1 MSKLRQSIP
10 RGSGT
15 TTNQV
20 ENIEKLKIRHA
31 AEQLQK
37 TIKVAPVKNTR
48 VIEVTVSGTNPDL
61 TTNIAN
67 EIANVFITYNL
78 QSITSEAKIAYDFI
92 SEQLKVVEKK
102 LRKAEEDLKAFKEKE
117 GVVELTEE
125 ARITL
130 EKLSAIETSYDA
142 TIAQRQEA
150 EARRD
155 IIRKELEAQDETIK
169 SSTTITENPLVQQL
183 QGQLYDFEIEL
194 AGLLKVY
201 PQDAPQVEQIN
212 TKISHTKERLAKEV
226 ERVVTSEISSINP
239 VHQDLVSRLVQLEA
253 DVIAYEAMAEAQKTF
268 VEQYRTELE
277 RLPSKELQLA
287 RLTRDKNVSDQIY
300 MMLMQRKEEAQLA
313 QAIQVG
319 NVSVADPAIRP
330 LRPYKPN
337 KKLYLTLGAV
347 VGLMLGLGVAF
358 LLEYMDNTFKTEE
371 EVKRYLKLPLL
382 GSVPFIKSQPV
393 LESHPKAAALAK
405 HPDTI
410 EEAQRK
416 AIANPV
422 RLSEQESRML
432 TRLSPRA
439 PETEAYRML
448 TTNIQFAEVDE
459 PIHTLLITSSAPG
472 EGKTITATNLSV
484 VMAQGGKKTL
494 LVDTDLRKPTVHRL
508 FRLERE
514 PGLTDFLLG
523 KVESQEIIKNSQV
536 ENLSVITSGAT
547 PPNAPQL
554 LASQKMKDFIK
565 ELKEQFE
572 IILFDS
578 PPAIVVTDPA
588 ILGKELDAICLVVEA
603 ERTDKDAALK
613 AKELLTT
620 ANANLLGVI
629 FNKIDVRKGYGYYYY
644 YYDDDLEYGH
654 KEKRKKRRRR

>member
-1 MSKLRQSIP
+1 LSKLRQSIQL
-10 RGSGT
+10 GSGT
-15 TTNQV
+15 TTNPV
-20 ENIEKLKIRHA
+20 ENSSVEEFKIRHV
-31 AEQLQK
+31 AEQLQN
-37 TIKVAPVKNTR
+37 TIKAVPIQNTR
-48 VIEVTVSGTNPDL
+48 VIEVTVSGTDPDL
-61 TTNIAN
+61 ATNIAN

-78 QSITSEAKIAYDFI
+78 QSITSEAKSAYEFT

-102 LRKAEEDLKAFKEKE
+102 LREAEQDLKAFKEKE

-155 IIRKELEAQDETIK
+155 IIRKELEAQDETIT

-212 TKISHTKERLAKEV
+212 TKISLTKERLAKEV

-268 VEQYRTELE
+268 VEQYRTELA

-300 MMLMQRKEEAQLA
+300 MLLMQRKEEAQLA

-319 NVSVADPAIRP
+319 NVSVADPAIKP
-330 LRPYKPN
+330 LRPYKPQ
-337 KKLYLTLGAV
+337 KKVYLMLGV
-347 VGLMLGLGVAF
+347 VLGLMLGLGVAF
-358 LLEYMDNTFKTEE
+358 FLEYMDNTFRTEE
-371 EVKRYLKLPLL
+371 DVKRYLKLPFL

-393 LESHPKAAALAK
+393 LESHPKTASLVK

-410 EEAQRK
+410 EDAQRK

-422 RLSEQESRML
+422 RLSEQEARML
-432 TRLSPRA
+432 THLSPRA

-459 PIHTLLITSSAPG
+459 SIHTLLITSSGPG

-494 LVDTDLRKPTVHRL
+494 LVDTDLRKPAVHRV

-514 PGLTDFLLG
+514 PGVTEFLLG
-523 KVESQEIIKNSQV
+523 KVELQEIIKNSQV

-588 ILGKELDAICLVVEA
+588 ILGQELDATCLVIEA

-629 FNKIDVRKGYGYYYY
+629 FNKIDVRKRYGYYYY
-644 YYDDDLEYGH
+644 YYYYYGGH
-654 KEKRKKRRRR
+654 EEKRKKRRRR